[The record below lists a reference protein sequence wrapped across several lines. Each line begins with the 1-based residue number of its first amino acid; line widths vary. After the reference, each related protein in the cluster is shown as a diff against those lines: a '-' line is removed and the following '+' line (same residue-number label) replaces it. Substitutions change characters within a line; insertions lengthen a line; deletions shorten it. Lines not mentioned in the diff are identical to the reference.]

1 MKRAT
6 LYLTVILVMA
16 LCPIL
21 SQAQALLKA
30 DIPFEFTAGS
40 KTMGAGVY
48 YVESA
53 ANHLQL
59 LRNPE
64 TNATVFVGSIP
75 AGNPYKIDLGKNLL
89 VFHRYGTG
97 YVLTQIWASGVG
109 HEVPVAKRF
118 TELAKSE
125 KAKET
130 IVAME
135 VGR

>member
-30 DIPFEFTAGS
+30 NIPFEFSVGS
-40 KTMGAGVY
+40 KTMTGGVY
-48 YVESA
+48 YVENA
-53 ANHLQL
+53 ANQMQL
-59 LRNPE
+59 VRNSDTKE
-64 TNATVFVGSIP
+64 TAFVASIP
-75 AGNPYKIDLGKNLL
+75 AGNPYKIDLTKNIL
-89 VFHRYGTG
+89 VFHRYGDG

-109 HEVPVAKRF
+109 HEVPVPKRF
-118 TELAKSE
+118 KELAKSE
-125 KAKET
+125 KPATT